1 MNRKARKRS
10 RKEAELSVEGW
21 ARGEGGVL
29 AVDALK
35 RRPLVGRRE
44 AEEAV
49 SGMQVEGWT
58 WWMRGTSF
66 AHGDSEELGVKLNG
80 QTERVNPSTKNG
92 LKESSHASH
101 QVE

>member
-1 MNRKARKRS
+1 MR
-10 RKEAELSVEGW
+10 E
-21 ARGEGGVL
+21 EGGVL

-35 RRPLVGRRE
+35 RRLLVGRRE

-66 AHGDSEELGVKLNG
+66 AYGDSAELGVKLNG
-80 QTERVNPSTKNG
+80 QIERVNPSTKKG
-92 LKESSHASH
+92 LKECSHSSH
-101 QVE
+101 QVT